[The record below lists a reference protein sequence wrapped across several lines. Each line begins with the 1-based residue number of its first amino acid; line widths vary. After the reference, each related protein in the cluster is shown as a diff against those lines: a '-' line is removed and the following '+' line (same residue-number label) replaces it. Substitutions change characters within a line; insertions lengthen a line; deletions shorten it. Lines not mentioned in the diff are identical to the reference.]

1 MRRDDLSIG
10 GGAAALDLSHHLHP
24 FADMKV
30 MLDVFNVFN
39 NNTVLGYS
47 SNNRSASTFTSPS
60 SVLGPRVFRV
70 GVLDTADGFLAGAG
84 LETLCVGL
92 VIDVERFC
100 AVIHPQSV
108 RVRIG

>member
-1 MRRDDLSIG
+1 MADETEGKKKGGFFRKLFKITAVLAAIG
-10 GGAAALDLSHHLHP
+10 E
-24 FADMKV
+24 
-30 MLDVFNVFN
+30 
-39 NNTVLGYS
+39 TVRGKFWEPL
-47 SNNRSASTFTSPS
+47 P
-60 SVLGPRVFRV
+60 
-70 GVLDTADGFLAGAG
+70 GAG

>member
-1 MRRDDLSIG
+1 MSKVVNFRG
-10 GGAAALDLSHHLHP
+10 GKNRL
-24 FADMKV
+24 KV

-70 GVLDTADGFLAGAG
+70 GGSINF
-84 LETLCVGL
+84 
-92 VIDVERFC
+92 
-100 AVIHPQSV
+100 
-108 RVRIG
+108 